1 MAASTDP
8 QIQTQNSVNF
18 ADPYYLS
25 NGDHPGMQLG
35 NHILTGSNFLNWSRT
50 VRMALIARN
59 KLQFVDGTL
68 PSPSPD
74 YQKWIRND
82 YMVMSWLLNSVD
94 KSLAESFMFVNS
106 SADLWKEISERFGQS
121 NAPQVFELHISLSS
135 SNQNNDSIAEYYGRL
150 KSVWDQLQILEG
162 FPDCTCEALKLCSCG
177 VLKKI
182 LEMDQ
187 RRKLMQLLA
196 GLNRN
201 YDQVKTNLLSLDPLP
216 SINKAYHT
224 LQQIEQQN
232 KLNLLATNSVE
243 TNSMNA
249 AANAVMTPK
258 VFPKPSYMQ
267 NPDYK
272 KIKSDL
278 LCTHCK
284 KRGHGVDSCFKLYGV
299 PTWYTELKRKA
310 PANVRLAGNASG
322 SAGILGKAP
331 VQGDEHGSS
340 ISSADPT
347 AMTHMYN
354 ELLRMIQNKSP
365 SSLDNPLSS
374 AINFAGTTIAFHV
387 DNLKHVF
394 DKTAWIIDTGASD
407 HMVGNLDLFASIHK
421 LKNPIKVS
429 LPDGTFTFVLYA
441 GSVALTVDLLIH
453 NVFYIPSF
461 KHNLLS
467 VGRLLDHHSLVA
479 HFEKDSCLFQD
490 LVSKQVKAVRTRF
503 SGLYKFSST
512 SSDFHSSVNNI
523 QHVDV
528 SMLANNLITKSVLP
542 SIDVVHARLGHP
554 SASHM
559 KHVTIPISGNKTC
572 DFSCEACVLGKH
584 HKFPFSISLSM
595 ASQPFDLIHVDLWGK
610 YKRPSLSGAFY
621 FLTVVDDNTR
631 VTWTFLIHDKT
642 QVFSVIT
649 GFFSYVHTQF
659 GKSVKMLRS
668 DNGTE
673 IIQEVCAK
681 FFIEQGIIHQK
692 SIPGNPQQNGRVER
706 KHRHLLETAR
716 TLRLHASLPY
726 KFWGE
731 CLLAATYLINL
742 LPSSVLH
749 WKSPFGCYLGS
760 HLITLI

>member
-542 SIDVVHARLGHP
+542 SIDVVHARKFRTMVNPALDVNPVTQDFLQHLPNSDSDSDSQNHALDSSSDHSFSDQIYSPLLHHDSSSPSSSSDSVPSLRVSTRIKTLPKKFDNFQVKIPGLKPASVSSDSDASSSFNTFSESPVSVLDHSLQGLKLCGFEGNILPEIYRKLIDLMTKPLG
-554 SASHM
+554 A
-559 KHVTIPISGNKTC
+559 
-572 DFSCEACVLGKH
+572 EQ
-584 HKFPFSISLSM
+584 HKFLSLKLGLISQVP
-595 ASQPFDLIHVDLWGK
+595 SQDWSCCVQ
-610 YKRPSLSGAFY
+610 A
-621 FLTVVDDNTR
+621 
-631 VTWTFLIHDKT
+631 
-642 QVFSVIT
+642 
-649 GFFSYVHTQF
+649 
-659 GKSVKMLRS
+659 
-668 DNGTE
+668 
-673 IIQEVCAK
+673 IQ
-681 FFIEQGIIHQK
+681 
-692 SIPGNPQQNGRVER
+692 S
-706 KHRHLLETAR
+706 
-716 TLRLHASLPY
+716 
-726 KFWGE
+726 
-731 CLLAATYLINL
+731 
-742 LPSSVLH
+742 
-749 WKSPFGCYLGS
+749 
-760 HLITLI
+760 